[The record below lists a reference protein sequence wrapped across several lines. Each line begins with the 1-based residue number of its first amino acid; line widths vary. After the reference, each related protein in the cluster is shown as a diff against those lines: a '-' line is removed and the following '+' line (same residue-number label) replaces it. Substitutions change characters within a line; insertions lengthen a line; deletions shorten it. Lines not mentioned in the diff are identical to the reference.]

1 MTANDALAAAGP
13 AATPG
18 SFPGLAPTQSQEPR
32 DRDAA
37 EFVEAALAGAP
48 GDPVAPVGPLPGTA
62 GFAVVLA
69 PLAELAGRRLLAAL
83 APDVG
88 RTSERDALIGE
99 FTETTA
105 AALGGMAAR
114 ALVLELQAARLQGRL
129 AGATPQARFRDFVA
143 VTGTRAGLVRL
154 FAAYPLLTQ
163 LVGRHCVNAVAAM
176 AELLNRYAEDRAELV
191 ARLLAGRDPGPL
203 VAVDRA
209 AGDAHRRGRRVAV
222 LRFADTRRVVYKPRP
237 LAADRHFAELVDWC
251 NARAQTPGLRTPAL
265 LTRPD
270 HGWSELIEA
279 RPCASRAELDLFYR
293 RLGVLLALAHAL
305 DLTDLHHENL
315 IACADHPVLVDLETL
330 FHPPL
335 PEDPADDDPAGRALD
350 ASVQRIG
357 LLPQLV
363 LGDGDALDLSG
374 LGGGADRR
382 SPVETAGWEAAGTD
396 AMRLVRRPGA
406 FRPGA
411 NRPRLAG
418 VEAEPAAHTEALVA
432 GFRAGYR
439 TLTTHR
445 HELSGLLRR
454 FADDEVRVVTR
465 ATQVYVT
472 VLAEATHPDALRDPG
487 DRAALLRLLGTD
499 AVDDQGWPGL
509 LDHEI
514 AELWDGDVPVFTARP
529 GRTDLWSGTGARI
542 PGALDRSGLDRVAVR
557 LASMDEADLAAQER
571 IIRTALACRTA
582 TPAHPAAV
590 PGPRPAE
597 TGAPDVGQ
605 VRSGEWAV
613 GQGEPRE
620 RAAGQVESGARA
632 AGELGWG
639 ARAAG
644 EVEPGEWAA
653 GPGGPDGQAVGH
665 AAGQTGSPATGRL
678 LGAARELGDLLV
690 RQAHRGRG
698 RANWLGVELLGER
711 YRRLGPC
718 GADLGHG
725 YSGVA
730 LFLAQLAALTG
741 ADRYAGT
748 ARDALRPL
756 PRLLDRLAA
765 LPDEDLGT
773 VGSGGFAG
781 LGGILYALTRVS
793 TVLDDA
799 ELRALVEPAAAL
811 TVRAAGAE
819 RAVGLLDG
827 TAGGLAA
834 LLAAHRT
841 YPSAGLRRGAAACA
855 DRLAGE
861 PVPAAPG
868 FATGAAGVGW
878 ALLGFAASG
887 GGEQYRRAG
896 LAALRSAVALSPA
909 AGADLSWCNGASGVA
924 LAVADRSA
932 AMADPAL
939 SAAVATTV
947 GHLADAGPVPDG
959 SLCHGEWGLLELP
972 HRTAAGAVLRAR
984 AAGAVRH
991 GRLPEA
997 GGSTAPGPL
1006 TTPGLLTG
1014 LAGHGLG
1021 LLRLGFPGPVPPPLL
1036 LRVPDPEPV
1045 PPRLLAGAVA
1055 VHGSGTPGAGLR
1067 AT

>member
-1 MTANDALAAAGP
+1 MTANDALAAVGP
-13 AATPG
+13 AAPSG
-18 SFPGLAPTQSQEPR
+18 WLSALAPAHSREPR

-37 EFVEAALAGAP
+37 EFVEAALAAAP
-48 GDPVAPVGPLPGTA
+48 GDPVLPSGPLPGTA

-69 PLAELAGRRLLAAL
+69 PFAELAGRRLLAGL
-83 APDVG
+83 DPGVG
-88 RTSERDALIGE
+88 RSTGLDGIIRE
-99 FTETTA
+99 FTATTA
-105 AALGGMAAR
+105 AALGGLAAR
-114 ALVLELQAARLQGRL
+114 ALVLELQVARVEGRL

-143 VTGTRAGLVRL
+143 GTGTGAGLARL
-154 FAAYPLLTQ
+154 FTEYPLLAQ
-163 LVGRHCVNAVAAM
+163 LVGRCCVNAVAAM

-203 VAVDRA
+203 VAVDRT
-209 AGDAHRRGRRVAV
+209 AGDTHRRGRRVAV
-222 LRFADTRRVVYKPRP
+222 LRFADGSRVVHKPRP
-237 LAADRHFAELVDWC
+237 LAADRHFGELVDWC
-251 NARAQTPGLRTPAL
+251 NARAGTPGLRTPAL

-279 RPCASRAELDLFYR
+279 RPCASRAELDRFYLR
-293 RLGVLLALAHAL
+293 QGTLLALAHVL

-315 IACADHPVLVDLETL
+315 IACADHPVLVDVETL

-335 PEDPADDDPAGRALD
+335 PEDPAADDPAGRALD

-406 FRPGA
+406 VRAGA

-418 VEAEPAAHTEALVA
+418 AEAEPAAHTEALVA

-439 TLTTHR
+439 MLLTHR
-445 HELSGLLRR
+445 QELAGLLRR

-472 VLAEATHPDALRDPG
+472 VLAEATHPDVLREPG
-487 DRAALLRLLGTD
+487 DREELLRLLGTD

-514 AELWDGDVPVFTARP
+514 AQLWDGDVPVFTARP
-529 GRTDLWSGTGARI
+529 GRTDLWSGTGAHI
-542 PGALDRSGLDRVAVR
+542 PGALDRPGLTRVAER
-557 LASMDEADLAAQER
+557 LAAMDEADLAWQER
-571 IIRTALACRTA
+571 IIRTALACRTVA
-582 TPAHPAAV
+582 PAHPAAV
-590 PGPRPAE
+590 PGPRPA
-597 TGAPDVGQ
+597 GP
-605 VRSGEWAV
+605 
-613 GQGEPRE
+613 
-620 RAAGQVESGARA
+620 GARA
-632 AGELGWG
+632 AGQ
-639 ARAAG
+639 
-644 EVEPGEWAA
+644 A
-653 GPGGPDGQAVGH
+653 GPPAPDQ
-665 AAGQTGSPATGRL
+665 L
-678 LGAARELGDLLV
+678 LAAAREFGDLLV
-690 RQAHRGRG
+690 QQAHRGRG

-711 YRRLGPC
+711 HRRLGPC

-725 YSGVA
+725 YPGIA

-748 ARDALRPL
+748 ARAALRPL

-765 LPDEDLGT
+765 LPDEDLGA
-773 VGSGGFAG
+773 VGSGGFTG

-793 TVLDDA
+793 AVLDDA

-819 RAVGLLDG
+819 QPTGVLDG

-841 YPSAGLRRGAAACA
+841 YPSAELRRGAGACA
-855 DRLAGE
+855 DRLAAE

-878 ALLGFAASG
+878 ALLGFAGSG
-887 GGEQYRRAG
+887 GGEQHHRAG
-896 LAALRSAVALSPA
+896 LAALRSAVAALPS
-909 AGADLSWCNGASGVA
+909 AGADLSWCTGGTGVA
-924 LAVADRSA
+924 LAVADRPV

-939 SAAVATTV
+939 AAAVAAAV

-972 HRTAAGAVLRAR
+972 HRTAAGAVLRVR
-984 AAGAVRH
+984 AAGPVRR
-991 GRLPEA
+991 GPYPA
-997 GGSTAPGPL
+997 ADGGITA
-1006 TTPGLLTG
+1006 PGLLTG

-1021 LLRLGFPGPVPPPLL
+1021 LLRLGFADLVPPAPLL
-1036 LRVPDPEPV
+1036 RAQDPEPV
-1045 PPRLLAGAVA
+1045 PPRPRVQAAD
-1055 VHGSGTPGAGLR
+1055 GSGTPGAGRR

>member
-1 MTANDALAAAGP
+1 MTANDALAAVGP
-13 AATPG
+13 AAPSG
-18 SFPGLAPTQSQEPR
+18 WLPAPAQSQEPW

-37 EFVEAALAGAP
+37 EFVEAALAAAP
-48 GDPVAPVGPLPGTA
+48 GDPVPPSGPLPGTA

-69 PLAELAGRRLLAAL
+69 PFAELAGRRLLAGL
-83 APDVG
+83 DPGVG
-88 RTSERDALIGE
+88 RSTGLDGIIRE
-99 FTETTA
+99 FTAATA
-105 AALGGMAAR
+105 AALGGLAAR
-114 ALVLELQAARLQGRL
+114 ALVLELQVARVEGRL
-129 AGATPQARFRDFVA
+129 AGATPRARFRDFVA
-143 VTGTRAGLVRL
+143 GTGTRAGLVRL
-154 FAAYPLLTQ
+154 FTEYPLLAR
-163 LVGRHCVNAVAAM
+163 LVGRSCVNAVAAM

-203 VAVDRA
+203 VAVDRT

-222 LRFADTRRVVYKPRP
+222 LRFADGSRVVHKPRP
-237 LAADRHFAELVDWC
+237 LAADRHFGELVDWC
-251 NARAQTPGLRTPAL
+251 NARAGTPGLRTPAL
-265 LTRPD
+265 LTRPH

-279 RPCASRAELDLFYR
+279 RPCASRAELDRFYLR
-293 RLGVLLALAHAL
+293 QGALLALAHVL

-335 PEDPADDDPAGRALD
+335 PEDPAADDPAGRALD

-406 FRPGA
+406 VRAGA

-418 VEAEPAAHTEALVA
+418 AEAEPAAHTEALVA
-432 GFRAGYR
+432 GFRATYR
-439 TLTTHR
+439 TLLTHR
-445 HELSGLLRR
+445 QELAGLLRR

-472 VLAEATHPDALRDPG
+472 VLAEATHPDVLREPG
-487 DRAALLRLLGTD
+487 DREALLRLLGTD

-529 GRTDLWSGTGARI
+529 GRTDLWSGTGAHI
-542 PGALDRSGLDRVAVR
+542 PGALDRPGLARVAVR
-557 LASMDEADLAAQER
+557 LAAMGEADLAAQER

-582 TPAHPAAV
+582 APAHPAAV
-590 PGPRPAE
+590 PGPRPA
-597 TGAPDVGQ
+597 GP
-605 VRSGEWAV
+605 
-613 GQGEPRE
+613 
-620 RAAGQVESGARA
+620 GARA
-632 AGELGWG
+632 AG
-639 ARAAG
+639 
-644 EVEPGEWAA
+644 PA
-653 GPGGPDGQAVGH
+653 GPPAPDQ
-665 AAGQTGSPATGRL
+665 L
-678 LGAARELGDLLV
+678 LAAARELGDLLV
-690 RQAHRGRG
+690 QQAHRDRG

-725 YSGVA
+725 YPGVA

-748 ARDALRPL
+748 ARAALRPL

-765 LPDEDLGT
+765 LPDEDLGA
-773 VGSGGFAG
+773 VGSGGFTG
-781 LGGILYALTRVS
+781 LGGILYALTRIS
-793 TVLDDA
+793 AVLDDA
-799 ELRALVEPAAAL
+799 GLRALVEPAAAL

-819 RAVGLLDG
+819 RPTGVLDG

-834 LLAAHRT
+834 LLAAHRA
-841 YPSAGLRRGAAACA
+841 YPSAELRRGAGACA
-855 DRLAGE
+855 DRLAAG

-878 ALLGFAASG
+878 ALLGFA
-887 GGEQYRRAG
+887 GGERYRRAA
-896 LAALRSAVALSPA
+896 LAALRSAVAALPS
-909 AGADLSWCNGASGVA
+909 AGADLSWCTGTSGVA
-924 LAVADRSA
+924 LAVADRPG
-932 AMADPAL
+932 AMADPELA
-939 SAAVATTV
+939 AAVAAAV

-972 HRTAAGAVLRAR
+972 HRTAAGAVLRMR
-984 AAGAVRH
+984 AAGPVRRGPH
-991 GRLPEA
+991 PA
-997 GGSTAPGPL
+997 DGGTITA
-1006 TTPGLLTG
+1006 PGLLTG

-1021 LLRLGFPGPVPPPLL
+1021 LLRLGFADLVPPALL
-1036 LRVPDPEPV
+1036 LRAPDSEPV
-1045 PPRLLAGAVA
+1045 PPRP
-1055 VHGSGTPGAGLR
+1055 GSRPRTAPRRLEPGS